1 MHTTHYSSF
10 PLRKTLLALAIG
22 AASQTAMAA
31 NAAAAKQPGE
41 ETLIVEANE
50 TSDFKSGGDL
60 VVPAFLDGQIAH
72 GGRLGMLGEQKAMD
86 VPFNVIG
93 YTSKLIQDQQAKTIA
108 DVVSNDAGVQ
118 AVQGYGNFAE
128 TYRIRG
134 FKLDGDD
141 MTMGGLAGVVPRQ
154 VMDTQMLERVEIF
167 KGANSLLNGAA
178 SSGVGGMIN
187 LEPKRAEDLPTA
199 RVGVDY
205 TSDSQV
211 GGTLDLGR
219 RFGDNN
225 QFGAR
230 VNLVHRE
237 GEGAIDND
245 KRRTTLASLGLDY
258 RGDRFRSSLDFG
270 YQKKTFHGGTMGVNI
285 SGVDFVS
292 ALPSPE
298 YSRNMRLIG
307 HSDQG
312 GRPDGVQLM
321 VHRGFA
327 YIGHMVSQGFSVV
340 DVRDPT
346 RPTTVNYIAAP
357 PGTWNVHLQAHDDL
371 LLVINARDLF
381 ADARFADEKVYYTR
395 SVGDTVSDVQ
405 DRGWSAGLRIFDIST
420 PAQPR
425 EISFLSLNGIGIHR
439 IWYVGGRWAYVSALI
454 DGFTDY
460 IFLTI
465 DLADPRKPEVAG
477 RWWLP
482 GMHQAG
488 GETPDW
494 PQGKRYALHHAII
507 AGDTA
512 YGSWRD
518 GGLTLL
524 DVKDRTQPRL
534 ISHRNWS
541 PPFGGGTHTALPLPD
556 RDLLVVLDEAVL
568 DNQEDGEKLIWLFD
582 IREPTNPVSIATFPP
597 PDEADYV
604 AKGAH
609 FGPHNLHENRPG
621 SFVSSTL
628 IFATYQNAGVRAY
641 DISNPYRPL
650 ETGAL
655 VPAAPERMMDTRP
668 GRPRVIQSCDV
679 FVDAQGIIYSTDYN
693 GGLSVIEYL
702 G

>member
-1 MHTTHYSSF
+1 MEGERGGGSEAYRRDQRAADRQQDRRRADASH
-10 PLRKTLLALAIG
+10 LRLQGGSDSPG
-22 AASQTAMAA
+22 AAGGPAGSGKRGVA
-31 NAAAAKQPGE
+31 GE
-41 ETLIVEANE
+41 NYPWLGPDRRLYRA
-50 TSDFKSGGDL
+50 
-60 VVPAFLDGQIAH
+60 VV
-72 GGRLGMLGEQKAMD
+72 R
-86 VPFNVIG
+86 
-93 YTSKLIQDQQAKTIA
+93 
-108 DVVSNDAGVQ
+108 DAGSEEQIKSSRV
-118 AVQGYGNFAE
+118 AVG
-128 TYRIRG
+128 
-134 FKLDGDD
+134 
-141 MTMGGLAGVVPRQ
+141 GGLVPSPRPSPQ
-154 VMDTQMLERVEIF
+154 GEGENHAT
-167 KGANSLLNGAA
+167 G
-178 SSGVGGMIN
+178 
-187 LEPKRAEDLPTA
+187 
-199 RVGVDY
+199 
-205 TSDSQV
+205 
-211 GGTLDLGR
+211 
-219 RFGDNN
+219 
-225 QFGAR
+225 
-230 VNLVHRE
+230 RE
-237 GEGAIDND
+237 G
-245 KRRTTLASLGLDY
+245 SP
-258 RGDRFRSSLDFG
+258 
-270 YQKKTFHGGTMGVNI
+270 M
-285 SGVDFVS
+285 S

-405 DRGWSAGLRIFDIST
+405 DKGWSAGLRIFDIST
-420 PAQPR
+420 P
-425 EISFLSLNGIGIHR
+425 
-439 IWYVGGRWAYVSALI
+439 
-454 DGFTDY
+454 
-460 IFLTI
+460 
-465 DLADPRKPEVAG
+465 
-477 RWWLP
+477 
-482 GMHQAG
+482 
-488 GETPDW
+488 
-494 PQGKRYALHHAII
+494 
-507 AGDTA
+507 
-512 YGSWRD
+512 
-518 GGLTLL
+518 
-524 DVKDRTQPRL
+524 
-534 ISHRNWS
+534 
-541 PPFGGGTHTALPLPD
+541 ALPLPD

-650 ETGAL
+650 EIGAL

>member
-1 MHTTHYSSF
+1 
-10 PLRKTLLALAIG
+10 
-22 AASQTAMAA
+22 
-31 NAAAAKQPGE
+31 
-41 ETLIVEANE
+41 
-50 TSDFKSGGDL
+50 
-60 VVPAFLDGQIAH
+60 
-72 GGRLGMLGEQKAMD
+72 
-86 VPFNVIG
+86 
-93 YTSKLIQDQQAKTIA
+93 
-108 DVVSNDAGVQ
+108 
-118 AVQGYGNFAE
+118 
-128 TYRIRG
+128 
-134 FKLDGDD
+134 
-141 MTMGGLAGVVPRQ
+141 
-154 VMDTQMLERVEIF
+154 
-167 KGANSLLNGAA
+167 
-178 SSGVGGMIN
+178 
-187 LEPKRAEDLPTA
+187 
-199 RVGVDY
+199 
-205 TSDSQV
+205 
-211 GGTLDLGR
+211 
-219 RFGDNN
+219 
-225 QFGAR
+225 
-230 VNLVHRE
+230 
-237 GEGAIDND
+237 
-245 KRRTTLASLGLDY
+245 
-258 RGDRFRSSLDFG
+258 
-270 YQKKTFHGGTMGVNI
+270 
-285 SGVDFVS
+285 
-292 ALPSPE
+292 
-298 YSRNMRLIG
+298 MRLIG

-405 DRGWSAGLRIFDIST
+405 DKGWSAGLRVFDIST
-420 PAQPR
+420 PDKPR
-425 EISFLSLNGIGIHR
+425 EIGFLSLSGIGIHR

-524 DVKDRTQPRL
+524 DVKDRTQPTL

-582 IREPTNPVSIATFPP
+582 IREPANPVSISTFPQ
-597 PDEADYV
+597 PDEIDYA